1 MTVNDKVKEIICT
14 TLEISMYKLQGSTKL
29 VDDLGADSL
38 DVLELLM
45 NLEDEFNLDIDDAMV
60 ENIVTVDEVCAFIQ
74 DKVDNK

>member
-1 MTVNDKVKEIICT
+1 MD
-14 TLEISMYKLQGSTKL
+14 KLQGSTKL

-60 ENIVTVDEVCAFIQ
+60 EKIVTVDEVCAFIQ